1 MWRSLVLF
9 AVLLACQTASAQSPP
24 QAGSFRIPQGTAR
37 SQVQSYI
44 AMASKTYGLDPF
56 LVQAV
61 MEVESGWDVM
71 AVSPKG
77 ARGLMQIMPKTGDGL
92 GLDQPFDPKA
102 NIAAGS
108 LYLKQQL
115 KTFGDAQLALAAYN
129 AGPQSVRKFGG
140 IPPYPETQRY
150 VAAVVSRFLKLKTGR
165 SLEQFVKQVQEGDA
179 PKSRAYPQQPG
190 AEKAPRPKDRHDRSH
205 PER

>member
-1 MWRSLVLF
+1 MRRAFFLF
-9 AVLLACQTASAQSPP
+9 ALLLACQAALAQAPP
-24 QAGSFRIPQGTAR
+24 EPGSFRIPQGTAR
-37 SQVQSYI
+37 TQVQSYI
-44 AMASKTYGLDPF
+44 AMASKSYGLDPF

-92 GLDQPFDPKA
+92 GLDQPFDPKS

-108 LYLKQQL
+108 RYLKEQL

-129 AGPQSVRKFGG
+129 AGPQAVRKFGG

-165 SLEQFVKQVQEGDA
+165 SLDQFVREVQEDQTPA
-179 PKSRAYPQQPG
+179 SRPYPQKPEAG
-190 AEKAPRPKDRHDRSH
+190 KARSSKDRHD
-205 PER
+205 